1 MRVRV
6 RDINRIISAD
16 CASAFLDVS
25 SETMIE
31 LGSVKD
37 VASAM
42 CSVLMANPRF
52 PQSVL
57 VSLAR
62 KLLKELK
69 TSQTPP
75 LVNADIGKL
84 ASSPPHTEAIFE
96 KMISSVSGGG
106 ALIDP
111 REANSTYFPP
121 VLTLALKYMIVRDAR
136 CARAWRWRLHGPP
149 LRARLRGPRPPW
161 RHPPRWWRW
170 QWNVGGSSSESTK
183 GFEGATTLALAQAV
197 KDRIEPIGRTM
208 GLGKLKLP
216 NITDSDITSI
226 KRHAWSDMDV
236 NVDDG
241 TSGTGSADAKAV
253 AMGKKEWQ
261 NHAKAD
267 AYIKTKWG
275 KLGAL
280 KRKYL
285 GNTAAAAADATDEAD
300 STGASAGGV

>member
-1 MRVRV
+1 MV
-6 RDINRIISAD
+6 
-16 CASAFLDVS
+16 
-25 SETMIE
+25 E

-42 CSVLMANPRF
+42 CSVLMANSSF

-62 KLLKELK
+62 GLLQELK

-84 ASSPPHTEAIFE
+84 ASAPPHTEAISE

-106 ALIDP
+106 GALIDP
-111 REANSTYFPP
+111 RGANSTYFPP
-121 VLTLALKYMIVRDAR
+121 VLTLALKYMIVRDAHAYGGDASTVLPYELGYEGLDHLGGTR
-136 CARAWRWRLHGPP
+136 
-149 LRARLRGPRPPW
+149 RGGGGG
-161 RHPPRWWRW
+161 
-170 QWNVGGSSSESTK
+170 GGSGGGKAGGSTEH
-183 GFEGATTLALAQAV
+183 FEGATPALAQAV
-197 KDRIEPIGRTM
+197 KDRIESIGRTM
-208 GLGKLKLP
+208 GPGKLKFP
-216 NITDSDITSI
+216 TITESDIKSI

-241 TSGTGSADAKAV
+241 TSGPGSADAKAI
-253 AMGKKEWQ
+253 AMGKEEWK
-261 NHAKAD
+261 NHVKVD

-285 GNTAAAAADATDEAD
+285 GNTAAAATDATDDEAD

>member
-1 MRVRV
+1 MV
-6 RDINRIISAD
+6 
-16 CASAFLDVS
+16 
-25 SETMIE
+25 E

-42 CSVLMANPRF
+42 CSVLMANSSF

-62 KLLKELK
+62 GLLQELK

-84 ASSPPHTEAIFE
+84 ASAPPHTEAISE

-106 ALIDP
+106 GALIDP
-111 REANSTYFPP
+111 RGANSTYFPP
-121 VLTLALKYMIVRDAR
+121 VLTLALKYMIVRDAH
-136 CARAWRWRLHGPP
+136 AHGGDDSTVLPYE
-149 LRARLRGPRPPW
+149 LGYEGLDHLGGTRRGGGGG
-161 RHPPRWWRW
+161 
-170 QWNVGGSSSESTK
+170 GGSGGGKADGSTEH
-183 GFEGATTLALAQAV
+183 FEGATPALAQAV
-197 KDRIEPIGRTM
+197 KDRIESIGRTM
-208 GLGKLKLP
+208 GPGKLKFP
-216 NITDSDITSI
+216 TITESDIKSI

-241 TSGTGSADAKAV
+241 TSGPGSADAKAI
-253 AMGKKEWQ
+253 AMGKEEWK
-261 NHAKAD
+261 NHVKVD

-285 GNTAAAAADATDEAD
+285 GNTAAAATDATDDEAD